1 MPPKKDAKG
10 AKGGDA
16 KGGKAKPAAAE
27 SKGIIFKPVEF
38 RIRVKIA

>member
-10 AKGGDA
+10 GKGGDA

-27 SKGIIFKPVEF
+27 DKG
-38 RIRVKIA
+38 KI